1 MQKRLGAGQGS
12 GQELSRM
19 LETCTFHMVT
29 SGFVH
34 AMRGKNGGRIEG
46 DRQVP
51 VANKQGSAQWKEPLY
66 LMP

>member
-1 MQKRLGAGQGS
+1 
-12 GQELSRM
+12 M
-19 LETCTFHMVT
+19 LETCTFHMAT